1 MKSAKKSTWRRS
13 RFYESRKHQ
22 SDSHC
27 EGGWNDRLIG
37 FRSMMETAAL
47 TLGASLTRTSRAGCA
62 VCGELAV
69 KVPCKY
75 PDKVASQFPL
85 NPGRVWSQF
94 Y

>member
-1 MKSAKKSTWRRS
+1 MWHTVNNEKRQKSTWRRS

-27 EGGWNDRLIG
+27 KSGWNDRPIG
-37 FRSMMETAAL
+37 LRSMTVVAVLM
-47 TLGASLTRTSRAGCA
+47 LGAFLTRTLRAGCA
-62 VCGELAV
+62 VCDELAI

-85 NPGRVWSQF
+85 NPD
-94 Y
+94 

>member
-13 RFYESRKHQ
+13 HFYESRKHQ

-27 EGGWNDRLIG
+27 KSGWNDRP
-37 FRSMMETAAL
+37 MTEAAVL

-62 VCGELAV
+62 VCGEFAI

-75 PDKVASQFPL
+75 LDKVASQFPL
-85 NPGRVWSQF
+85 NPDRVWFQF
-94 Y
+94 H